1 MYMVN
6 TYCYNFLSNS
16 CIDFYYVSLLQSVI
30 DIDCSYMQIYMKHRS
45 SKCGLA
51 SLLFFYTFTEAIVF
65 TRKIKSDQIQSRIH
79 SKMGIKLLNFI
90 KENDLT
96 KT

>member
-16 CIDFYYVSLLQSVI
+16 RIDFYYVSLLQSVI
-30 DIDCSYMQIYMKHRS
+30 DIDCSYLQIYMKRRS

-51 SLLFFYTFTEAIVF
+51 PLLFFYTFTEAIVF
-65 TRKIKSDQIQSRIH
+65 TRKIKFVQIQSRIH
-79 SKMGIKLLNFI
+79 SKRGIKLLIFI